1 MAFAALQKLTQLFTK
16 KKDNNKKK
24 GQSDRKHGGKSRE
37 R

>member
-1 MAFAALQKLTQLFTK
+1 MAFAALQKLTELFSK
-16 KKDNNKKK
+16 KKNNDKKK